1 MCESCILF
9 SLFGQVGRDTNNLD
23 QSRKPKQVTTG
34 ARPRTEAAIA
44 DDRNYLHS
52 PFELDLVPFLLSL
65 KLSLILIIVLILRCI
80 CKMFLFFFFL
90 FLSRSNRLLNNGL
103 FFSFLFVPPPPPPP
117 KSTAQHFSFKKRCV
131 ALVECSGDNGWSYVQ
146 LAAVWPPYLHTMMY
160 LYNFYF
166 LFF

>member
-1 MCESCILF
+1 MTTSPACEQCHERGSNDLPMQTLTGAWLSRRNQLILFFAVCESCILF

-80 CKMFLFFFFL
+80 CKMFLFFFLFFYRARTGCWIMVSFFL
-90 FLSRSNRLLNNGL
+90 FFLS
-103 FFSFLFVPPPPPPP
+103 PPPPPSEKYCP
-117 KSTAQHFSFKKRCV
+117 T
-131 ALVECSGDNGWSYVQ
+131 
-146 LAAVWPPYLHTMMY
+146 
-160 LYNFYF
+160 
-166 LFF
+166 FFV